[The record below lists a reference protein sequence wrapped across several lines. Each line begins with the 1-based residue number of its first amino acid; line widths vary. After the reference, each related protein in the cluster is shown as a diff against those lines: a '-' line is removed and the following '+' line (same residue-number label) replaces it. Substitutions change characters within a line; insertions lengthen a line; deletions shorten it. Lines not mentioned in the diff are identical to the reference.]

1 MLYTVGEVAKILNVA
16 PSTLRYYDKEG
27 LLPFVERSNK
37 GVRMF
42 RAEDFE
48 WLYIINCLKKTGLSI
63 KDIKSF
69 VDMLIKGDETIEQRL
84 KLFLNQRENVL
95 AKISELQDTLNILDY
110 KCWYYETAQKKGS
123 TETMKNIED
132 KDLPE
137 KFRKV
142 KKQLENINKK

>member
-1 MLYTVGEVAKILNVA
+1 MLYTVGEVAKILSVA

-42 RAEDFE
+42 KDEDFE

-69 VDMLIKGDETIEQRL
+69 VDMSIIGDETIEQRL
-84 KLFLNQRENVL
+84 KLFLKQRENVL
-95 AKISELQDTLNILDY
+95 AKISELQNTLNILDY

-123 TETMKNIED
+123 TEAMKYIED

>member
-1 MLYTVGEVAKILNVA
+1 MLYTVGEAAKILNVA

-27 LLPFVERSNK
+27 LLPFIERSNK

-42 RAEDFE
+42 KSEDFE

-95 AKISELQDTLNILDY
+95 AKISELQNTLNILDY

-123 TETMKNIED
+123 TEAMKNIED
-132 KDLPE
+132 KDLPQ

-142 KKQLENINKK
+142 KKQLQNINKK